1 MRIIRILTRESPLSL
16 AREVM
21 WRATRGWRKRRILA
35 RIEHPGDVKF
45 RYIPYYDRDL
55 QCLSE
60 HTKTLIVA
68 FADEIQAGRYPFL
81 GYGTVDLGTRPK
93 WNIDFVSGQEWP
105 YVRSECRDCIRH
117 DGSDVKVPF
126 ELSRL
131 QFLPIL
137 GKAHVLTGDES
148 YRVAAK
154 ELLTH
159 WIQSNPVP
167 LGVNWTIAME
177 AALRAM
183 SICFLLNLLSPL
195 RPEEQPWLG
204 TVTRSLAQ
212 HLCYIEANI
221 EFSHLLTSNHYL
233 SDIVGLYSLSMFLD
247 GEGMA
252 ARRCEYRQRIETEM
266 ARQVYEDGGDYE
278 ASTGYQ
284 VLVTQLFTTA
294 LLLMRSESAAP
305 VTPAFVTRLR
315 MMFQFLNTVASTSGE
330 LPHVGDC
337 DDGRTELHV
346 DDLGQMIHRPIAERN
361 SLKVSHLLGL
371 GQRLF
376 GIGAGPGDDA
386 AWYGLTDTTQIP
398 QPQPQI
404 DLGSSSPIKIL
415 PKSWIGILQ
424 HGSAELLFFAIP
436 NGIFGKGSHTHNDK
450 LSFVLRVDGQEVLCD
465 SGTGCYTR
473 EIATRNRFRS
483 TAAHNTLMI
492 DGTEQNRIDTGPL
505 AAFILGNEASV
516 SPMQEGREAGASFLP
531 PSPPGCS
538 PLGATA

>member
-1 MRIIRILTRESPLSL
+1 MRRSFGDVLKQESPVSL
-16 AREVM
+16 AREAI
-21 WRATRGWRKRRILA
+21 WSTRKRWYRHRVLA
-35 RIEHPGDVKF
+35 RLDEESCPVKF
-45 RYIPYYDRDL
+45 REVHYYASGIPDVHPTSRA
-55 QCLSE
+55 
-60 HTKTLIVA
+60 LIIA
-68 FADEIQAGRYPFL
+68 CADEICEGRFPFL
-81 GYGTVDLGTRPK
+81 GYGTQELGREPK
-93 WNIDFVSGQEWP
+93 WNVDFISALEWP
-105 YVRSECRDCIRH
+105 SAPIRDHEVVRL
-117 DGSDVKVPF
+117 DGSDVKVPY

-137 GKAHVLTGDES
+137 GKAYVLTRREC
-148 YRVAAK
+148 YRETAK
-154 ELLTH
+154 RLLSH
-159 WIQSNPVP
+159 WMDTNPVG

-195 RPEEQPWLG
+195 RPEEQPWLA

-252 ARRCEYRQRIETEM
+252 ARRRKYRQQIEAEM

-330 LPHVGDC
+330 LPNVGDC
-337 DDGRTELHV
+337 DDGRTELLL
-346 DDLGQMIHRPIAERN
+346 DDLQQMTHCPVAERN

-376 GIGAGPGDDA
+376 DLGAGPGDDA

-404 DLGSSSPIKIL
+404 DLGSASPIKVL
-415 PKSWIGILQ
+415 PKAGIGILKQ
-424 HGSAELLFFAIP
+424 GSAELLFFAIP

-450 LSFVLRVDGQEVLCD
+450 LSFVLRV
-465 SGTGCYTR
+465 
-473 EIATRNRFRS
+473 
-483 TAAHNTLMI
+483 H
-492 DGTEQNRIDTGPL
+492 
-505 AAFILGNEASV
+505 
-516 SPMQEGREAGASFLP
+516 
-531 PSPPGCS
+531 
-538 PLGATA
+538 